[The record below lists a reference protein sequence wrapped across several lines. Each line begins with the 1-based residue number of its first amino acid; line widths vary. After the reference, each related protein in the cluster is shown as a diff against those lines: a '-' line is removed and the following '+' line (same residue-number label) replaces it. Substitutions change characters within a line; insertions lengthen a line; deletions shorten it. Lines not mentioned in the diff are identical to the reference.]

1 MESHKE
7 EKKYP
12 LTFPFLDEL
21 TEAFRFFE
29 KFRLDCIGLSFW
41 GCCLFSLA
49 LELGWFWKIAGLP
62 IGPKGLEAIDMEA
75 PLMRNTSIFR
85 ELFEKV
91 TPRHF
96 VRSMFRGAGL
106 LLIFNLRTPRKSK
119 MRWEGV
125 VMIYVYVI
133 DWWINS
139 RLFPGGLKSEN
150 SYFPGLH
157 S

>member
-1 MESHKE
+1 MTMILLSKLFLYPKWSLIKRIE
-7 EKKYP
+7 YP

-29 KFRLDCIGLSFW
+29 KFLLDCIGLSFW

-106 LLIFNLRTPRKSK
+106 LLIFNLRTPPQKQNEVRGCSNDIC
-119 MRWEGV
+119 V
-125 VMIYVYVI
+125 C
-133 DWWINS
+133 N
-139 RLFPGGLKSEN
+139 RLMDQ
-150 SYFPGLH
+150 
-157 S
+157 